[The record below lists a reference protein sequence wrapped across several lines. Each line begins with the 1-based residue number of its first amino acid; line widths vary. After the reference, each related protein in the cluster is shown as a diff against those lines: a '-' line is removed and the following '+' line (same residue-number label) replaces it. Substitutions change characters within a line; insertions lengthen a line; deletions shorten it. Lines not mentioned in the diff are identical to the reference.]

1 MKKRKILFTSHT
13 ANFQKFNRPLM
24 RMLRGTLD
32 EPYKDLNI
40 GGWVVDYASAGEE
53 EVLDADHV
61 FKVDFARNPFNFGK
75 NIKAYRQLKKI
86 IADGNYDVIHTH
98 SPVGS
103 VITRWAAKAAHKKGL
118 KIIYTCHGFQFYK
131 GGPKR
136 DWRLFY
142 PVEKKMARNT
152 DLIITI
158 NSEDYDLAKR
168 KFACP
173 AKMIDG
179 VGVDMEKFAKKYSAK
194 EKSVARKEYGLEG
207 DDFVIVYLAEFR
219 SVKNHARLVE
229 ALEPIIKANRKVK
242 LLCLGQGKLMGAIR
256 KQAKQLGIEDNIV
269 MPGYVRDEYGA
280 LVQSSDLC
288 VSAAYQEGLGLG
300 VLECIAS
307 GLPIVVADTRGHRDI
322 VNGEERFMFDPLDT
336 GEMTRKIKAAVRN
349 PEKYHLK
356 FPERY
361 SLRNSLSE
369 MRKIYRGFLG

>member
-1 MKKRKILFTSHT
+1 MGKRKILFTSHT

-24 RMLRGTLD
+24 RMLRGTLE

-40 GGWVVDYASAGEE
+40 GGWIVDYASAGEE
-53 EVLDADHV
+53 DVQDADHV
-61 FKVDFARNPFNFGK
+61 FKVDFARNPFRFDK
-75 NIKAYRQLKKI
+75 HVKAYRQLRKI
-86 IADGNYDVIHTH
+86 LEAGNYDVIHTH

-103 VITRWAAKAAHKKGL
+103 IITRWAAKSAHKKGV
-118 KIIYTCHGFQFYK
+118 KIIYTCHGFQFYE

-142 PVEKKMARNT
+142 PVERKMSRAT

-158 NSEDYDLAKR
+158 NQEDYELAKK
-168 KFACP
+168 KFSCP

-179 VGVDMEKFAKKYSAK
+179 VGVNMEKFAKKYSAK
-194 EKSVARKEYGLEG
+194 EKAEARKKYGLSE

-229 ALEPIIKANRKVK
+229 ALAPIIKADRKVK
-242 LLCLGQGKLMGAIR
+242 LLCLGKGKLMNATR
-256 KQAKQLGIEDNIV
+256 KRAKELGVEDNIV
-269 MPGYVRDEYGA
+269 MPGYIHDEYAA
-280 LVQSSDLC
+280 LVQSGNLC

-307 GLPIVVADTRGHRDI
+307 GLPIIIADTRGHRDI
-322 VNGEERFMFDPLDT
+322 VNGDKKFLFDPLDT
-336 GEMTRKIKAAVRN
+336 GEMTRKIKAAIRN
-349 PEKYHLK
+349 PKEYHLE

-361 SLRNSLSE
+361 SLRNSLVE
-369 MRKIYRGFLG
+369 MRKIYKGFLG

>member
-86 IADGNYDVIHTH
+86 IADGKYDVIHTH

-142 PVEKKMARNT
+142 PIERRLSRVT

-194 EKSVARKEYGLEG
+194 EKSAARKEYGLEG

-280 LVQSSDLC
+280 LVQSGDLC